1 MKKQERKKHWECIY
15 NNKKHSE
22 FSWYQKVPEVSLRY
36 FEALNLPSTAKIIDV
51 GGGNSFLVDYLLDL
65 GYHDITALDISE
77 TALAKAKERLGD
89 RANKVTWIVSD
100 ITDFEPKQ
108 HYDFWH
114 DRAAFHFF
122 TNEMDIET
130 YVTIANKALCNNGY
144 MLIGGFSED
153 GPDMCSGIPVIKYS
167 EKTLSEVFDTHFKKL
182 ECVTVKH
189 QTPSEKIQNFIFCS
203 YKKRN

>member
-1 MKKQERKKHWECIY
+1 MKNHWEKIY
-15 NNKKHSE
+15 AHKTPDEMSWTQEKPE
-22 FSWYQKVPEVSLRY
+22 FSLKLIEKLQLSKQ
-36 FEALNLPSTAKIIDV
+36 AKILDV
-51 GGGNSFLVDYLLDL
+51 GGGNSNLVDHLLAL
-65 GYHDITALDISE
+65 GYENISVLDISSA
-77 TALAKAKERLGD
+77 ALEQSKKRLGEKAK
-89 RANKVTWIVSD
+89 KVNWIISD
-100 ITDFEPKQ
+100 ISEFHPKEK
-108 HYDFWH
+108 YDLWH